1 MSLKR
6 GFLRAVFEELMLY
19 IRGQTDNNILKE
31 KNIHIWDGNTTRE
44 FLDKRGLKI
53 YQKVIWV
60 KHMDLI

>member
-44 FLDKRGLKI
+44 FLDKRGLT
-53 YQKVIWV
+53 
-60 KHMDLI
+60 